1 MKNPLVIFVIC
12 LVLAIGGGYYGYD
25 SYVAPMQGQVV
36 TETSRKNDLTK
47 QLAEAK
53 SAKDKS
59 EKIEKEL
66 VELQGE
72 LERYKAFLPVE
83 EQMGKLIQNL
93 NRVAQETN
101 LRITKLQPQ
110 PGLNDRGFYQ
120 EETIKMSVT
129 GGYHDIASY
138 FDKIGLFKRIITIR
152 NVSLRRGAEGGG
164 LGGHKLSADFDA
176 MSYLQKPLTIAPA
189 AAKK

>member
-1 MKNPLVIFVIC
+1 MKNPLVLFIIC
-12 LVLAIGGGYYGYD
+12 LILAFGGGYYSWS
-25 SYVAPMQGQVV
+25 SYVVPMQQNVA
-36 TETSRKNDLTK
+36 TEETNQK
-47 QLAEAK
+47 QLKLDLAEAK
-53 SAKDKS
+53 SAKEKS

-66 VELQGE
+66 AELQGE

-93 NRVAQETN
+93 NRVAQESN
-101 LRITKLQPQ
+101 LRITKLEPQ

-120 EETIKMSVT
+120 EGTIKMSVT

-152 NVSLRRGAEGGG
+152 NVNLKRGGAGGG
-164 LGGHKLSADFDA
+164 LSGRKLNADFDA

-189 AAKK
+189 TAKK

>member
-12 LVLAIGGGYYGYD
+12 LILALGGGYYFYD
-25 SYVAPMQGQVV
+25 SYVAPEQQLVL
-36 TETSRKNDLTK
+36 TETARNNDLKK

-53 SAKDKS
+53 SAKEKS

-101 LRITKLQPQ
+101 LRITKLEPQ
-110 PGLNDRGFYQ
+110 AGLGDRGFYQ

-138 FDKIGLFKRIITIR
+138 FDKIGLFSRSIPIR
-152 NVSLRRGAEGGG
+152 HVSLRRSSEGGG
-164 LGGHKLSADFDA
+164 LGGHKLNADFDA
-176 MSYLQKPLTIAPA
+176 MSYLQKPLNIAPA